1 MLSTINMAHRQ
12 GNKRIA
18 AAATLNNYLKQ
29 QQTTE
34 KEKNVVWIYTDAS
47 YNNQKKIGAVA
58 YTILNHNRKHV
69 MTKCKT
75 LAGKSTSTFLE
86 LVAIQKAINSYKQR
100 FSINNVRFIV
110 VSDCLSVVKV
120 LNEKSKF
127 KNSLSKLNVIASELI
142 DSYDIEC
149 IHTEGHAK
157 NKNRHSKYNQNVDQM
172 CRKKVREEVVRYT
185 ALKNAHDLMIINP
198 TTNQCSAL

>member
-1 MLSTINMAHRQ
+1 MAHRQ

-18 AAATLNNYLKQ
+18 VASAFNNYLKQ

-100 FSINNVRFIV
+100 FGINNVRFIV
-110 VSDCLSVVKV
+110 VSDCQSVVKV

-127 KNSLSKLNVIASELI
+127 KNSLSKMNVIASELI

-149 IHTEGHAK
+149 IHTKGHTT

-185 ALKNAHDLMIINP
+185 ALKNAHDLI
-198 TTNQCSAL
+198 

>member
-1 MLSTINMAHRQ
+1 
-12 GNKRIA
+12 
-18 AAATLNNYLKQ
+18 
-29 QQTTE
+29 
-34 KEKNVVWIYTDAS
+34 
-47 YNNQKKIGAVA
+47 
-58 YTILNHNRKHV
+58 

-100 FSINNVRFIV
+100 FSINNVRFVV
-110 VSDCLSVVKV
+110 VSDCQSVVDV
-120 LNEKSKF
+120 LNKKSKF
-127 KNSLSKLNVIASELI
+127 KNSLSKINVIASELI

-149 IHTEGHAK
+149 IHTKGHAT

-185 ALKNAHDLMIINP
+185 ALKNAHDLMLINP

>member
-1 MLSTINMAHRQ
+1 MTHRQ

-18 AAATLNNYLKQ
+18 VASAFNNYLKQ

-34 KEKNVVWIYTDAS
+34 KEKNVVWVYTDAS

-110 VSDCLSVVKV
+110 VSDCLPVVKV
-120 LNEKSKF
+120 LNKKSKF
-127 KNSLSKLNVIASELI
+127 KNSLSKINVIASELI

-149 IHTEGHAK
+149 IHTKGHAK
-157 NKNRHSKYNQNVDQM
+157 KTKIDTLYTIRMSII
-172 CRKKVREEVVRYT
+172 CAERKFEKKLFVTQRLRMLT
-185 ALKNAHDLMIINP
+185 I
-198 TTNQCSAL
+198 

>member
-1 MLSTINMAHRQ
+1 MAHRQ

-29 QQTTE
+29 QQTAE

-110 VSDCLSVVKV
+110 VSDCQSVVDV

-127 KNSLSKLNVIASELI
+127 KNSLSKMNVIASELI
-142 DSYDIEC
+142 DLYDIEC
-149 IHTEGHAK
+149 IHIKGHTT
-157 NKNRHSKYNQNVDQM
+157 NRNRHSIYNQNVDRM
-172 CRKKVREEVVRYT
+172 CRKKVREEVVHYT
-185 ALKNAHDLMIINP
+185 ALKNAHDLMIVNP

>member
-1 MLSTINMAHRQ
+1 MAHRQ

-69 MTKCKT
+69 MTKCKA

-86 LVAIQKAINSYKQR
+86 LVAVQKAINSYKQR
-100 FSINNVRFIV
+100 FGINNVRFIV
-110 VSDCLSVVKV
+110 VSDCMSVVKV

-127 KNSLSKLNVIASELI
+127 KNSLSKLNIIASELI

-149 IHTEGHAK
+149 IHTKGHAK
-157 NKNRHSKYNQNVDQM
+157 NKNRHSIYNQNVDQM

-185 ALKNAHDLMIINP
+185 ALKNAHDLI
-198 TTNQCSAL
+198 

>member
-1 MLSTINMAHRQ
+1 MAHRQ

-18 AAATLNNYLKQ
+18 VAATLNNYLKQ
-29 QQTTE
+29 QQTSE

-86 LVAIQKAINSYKQR
+86 LIAIQKAINSYKQR

-110 VSDCLSVVKV
+110 VSDCQSVVDV

-127 KNSLSKLNVIASELI
+127 KNSLSKMNVIASELI

-149 IHTEGHAK
+149 IHTKGHAT
-157 NKNRHSKYNQNVDQM
+157 NRNRHSKYNQNVDQM
-172 CRKKVREEVVRYT
+172 CRKKVREEVVRYA
-185 ALKNAHDLMIINP
+185 ALKKAYDLMIVSP
-198 TTNQCSAL
+198 TTNQYNVL

>member
-1 MLSTINMAHRQ
+1 MTHSQ

-18 AAATLNNYLKQ
+18 VAATLNNYLKQ
-29 QQTTE
+29 QQIAE

-47 YNNQKKIGAVA
+47 YNNQKKIGPVS

-75 LAGKSTSTFLE
+75 FAGKSTSTFLE

-110 VSDCLSVVKV
+110 VSDCQSVVDV

-127 KNSLSKLNVIASELI
+127 KNSLSKMSVIASELI

-149 IHTEGHAK
+149 IHIKGHAT
-157 NKNRHSKYNQNVDQM
+157 NRNRHSKYNQNVDQM

-185 ALKNAHDLMIINP
+185 ALKNAYDLMIINP
-198 TTNQCSAL
+198 TINQCSAL

>member
-1 MLSTINMAHRQ
+1 MAHRQ

-18 AAATLNNYLKQ
+18 AAETFNNYLKH

-34 KEKNVVWIYTDAS
+34 KEKNVIWIYTDAS

-75 LAGKSTSTFLE
+75 LVGKSTSTFLE
-86 LVAIQKAINSYKQR
+86 LVAIQRAINSYKQR

-110 VSDCLSVVKV
+110 VSDCQSVVDV

-127 KNSLSKLNVIASELI
+127 KNSLSKMNVIDSELI

-149 IHTEGHAK
+149 IHTKGHTK
-157 NKNRHSKYNQNVDQM
+157 NKNRHSIYNQNVDQM
-172 CRKKVREEVVRYT
+172 CRKKVREEVVRYA
-185 ALKNAHDLMIINP
+185 ALKNAIVNP

>member
-1 MLSTINMAHRQ
+1 MAHRQ

-18 AAATLNNYLKQ
+18 VAATLNNYLKQ

-34 KEKNVVWIYTDAS
+34 KEKNVVWVYTDAS

-75 LAGKSTSTFLE
+75 LTGKSTSTFLE

-110 VSDCLSVVKV
+110 VKRLSVCCQG
-120 LNEKSKF
+120 S
-127 KNSLSKLNVIASELI
+127 
-142 DSYDIEC
+142 
-149 IHTEGHAK
+149 
-157 NKNRHSKYNQNVDQM
+157 
-172 CRKKVREEVVRYT
+172 
-185 ALKNAHDLMIINP
+185 
-198 TTNQCSAL
+198 

>member
-1 MLSTINMAHRQ
+1 MAHRQ

-18 AAATLNNYLKQ
+18 VASAFNNYLKQ

-58 YTILNHNRKHV
+58 YTILNHNRKRV

-100 FSINNVRFIV
+100 FGINNVRFIV
-110 VSDCLSVVKV
+110 VSDCQSVVDV

-127 KNSLSKLNVIASELI
+127 KNSLSKMNVIASELI

-149 IHTEGHAK
+149 IHTKGHAK
-157 NKNRHSKYNQNVDQM
+157 NKNRHSIYNQNVDQM

-185 ALKNAHDLMIINP
+185 ALKNAHDLTIINP